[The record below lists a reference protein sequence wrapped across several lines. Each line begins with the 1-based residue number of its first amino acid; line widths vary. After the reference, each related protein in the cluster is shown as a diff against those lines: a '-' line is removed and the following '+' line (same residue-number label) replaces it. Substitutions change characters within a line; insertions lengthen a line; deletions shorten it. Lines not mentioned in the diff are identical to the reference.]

1 MAFSFN
7 TTGTTQLQ
15 AAEDLDG
22 KRTYTLT
29 IELYSDDQNAGGAG
43 CLASN
48 LVPKIGDPYAWGTD
62 TDGEAYCIGRNAVRD
77 KDLNL
82 WVVTINYST
91 LDEEE
96 LKKLQ
101 HPHMRPAEI
110 SSNSRQLSKIVE
122 KDINGNAVLNSANKI
137 FNPPP
142 ERETSRKVLT
152 ITKLFPQEGGPALL
166 AYYDAIN
173 SDAYLGA
180 AVGTLRIIS
189 INEKRNIEQFQGQTV
204 ESWERTIS
212 MEYKAD
218 GWQPEYLDAGA
229 VDSTGKPFKI
239 NGVEVNYPLLLD
251 GSGQPLSP
259 QTLTPVY
266 VGPFDVYQP
275 RPFATLNQYP

>member
-1 MAFSFN
+1 MSFTVN
-7 TTGTTQLQ
+7 GTTQLQ
-15 AAEDLDG
+15 AGEDLDG
-22 KRTYTLT
+22 KRTYTVT
-29 IELYSDDQNAGGAG
+29 IEVKSDDTNAGGAG
-43 CLASN
+43 VLAAPG
-48 LVPKIGDPYAWGTD
+48 VTKIGDTYAWGTD
-62 TDGEAYCIGRNAVRD
+62 VDADAYCIGRSATRD
-77 KDLNL
+77 KELNI
-82 WVVTINYST
+82 WVVTLNYST
-91 LDEEE
+91 LDAEE
-96 LKKLQ
+96 LKKFT
-101 HPHMRPAEI
+101 HPHSRPSEI

-152 ITKLFPQEGGPALL
+152 ITKLFPQEGGAPLL
-166 AYYDAIN
+166 GYYDAIN

-180 AVGTLRIIS
+180 AVGTLRII
-189 INEKRNIEQFQGQTV
+189 NVAEKRVVEQFQGVSV

-275 RPFATLNQYP
+275 LPFATLNQYP